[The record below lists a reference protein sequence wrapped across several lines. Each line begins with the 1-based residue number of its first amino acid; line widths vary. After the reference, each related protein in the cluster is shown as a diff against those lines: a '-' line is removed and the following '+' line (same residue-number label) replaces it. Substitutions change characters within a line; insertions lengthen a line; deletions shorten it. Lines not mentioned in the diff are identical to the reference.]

1 MLPNLILFITNFKYM
16 KKFLIRCFL
25 YASPLFIAF
34 LTIYIV
40 DPYYLFTS
48 NEHFDKDKY
57 EIGYSYDQGRRYKIF
72 TYWNNPTDKIILGAS
87 EINVISERNIPE
99 SGWHSLSY
107 GGSPL
112 QESLKMYWE
121 VRQDHH
127 LSKVII
133 APEFI
138 KYYNAISSGNG
149 DPYYANFSW
158 TTSQSKK
165 ALDIYHNKFD
175 YFLDKYTMKSTWK
188 CITTSKSD
196 ILSKPKTTKKIFW
209 TSQLDYAHQV
219 YEGNTVF
226 PEKIPEILELFQSI
240 KRDADNNNINIIIV
254 IPIQHV
260 DLLKIEFQPHVYNIY
275 KNYIQSLIEIFGNI
289 YYFAYT
295 AGTSENES
303 LFSDPFHYLEP
314 DTYLNNIWGECNPDF
329 VLTNDNFEEKLK
341 NIQLKLLTHE

>member
-1 MLPNLILFITNFKYM
+1 M
-16 KKFLIRCFL
+16 KKFLIRCLL
-25 YASPLFIAF
+25 YASPLFIVF
-34 LTIYIV
+34 LTVFLV

-48 NEHFDKDKY
+48 NDYYDKDKY

-72 TYWNNPTDKIILGAS
+72 TFWNNPTDKIILGAS
-87 EINVISERNIPE
+87 EINVISELNIPE

-138 KYYNAISSGNG
+138 KFYNAISSGNG

-196 ILSKPKTTKKIFW
+196 ILSKPKTSKNNFW

-295 AGTSENES
+295 AGASENDS

-314 DTYLNNIWGECNPDF
+314 DIYLNNIWGEYNPDF
-329 VLTNDNFEEKLK
+329 VLTIDTFEEKLK
-341 NIQLKLLTHE
+341 NIQLKLLIHE